1 MPTFHISTTRIWK
14 LDVRLNKIMKYSH
27 EKYMCAK
34 DWTCAVTWMSYII
47 IDTWG
52 VPFKSLK
59 VLWHEMSLKI
69 ESDIKASQNYI
80 DNIAILPIVG
90 SILLAT

>member
-1 MPTFHISTTRIWK
+1 
-14 LDVRLNKIMKYSH
+14 MKYSH
-27 EKYMCAK
+27 EKYMRTK
-34 DWTCAVTWMSYII
+34 DCTCAGTWVSYVV

-52 VPFKSLK
+52 VTFKSLK
-59 VLWHEMSLKI
+59 VLWHDMFLKT
-69 ESDIKASQNYI
+69 ESDIKAPQNYI